1 MSPIQ
6 KALWFVESRLAQPLT
21 LEDVARHSGVSP
33 FHLTRAFAA
42 VTGCPLMKYVRVRRL
57 SEAARELSGGA
68 PDILSVA
75 LEAGYGSHE
84 AFTRAFRDQFG
95 LTPEQV
101 REQRGC
107 GNLSLMEPLTMDSTP
122 SIDLAR
128 PRFVTSTSMLLA
140 GLSARYN
147 CASSAGIPGQWQRL
161 HPFIGNVREQ
171 VGDVAYGAS
180 YNFDDDGNFDYLC
193 GVEVTS
199 FSDLPAEF
207 ATLRVPA
214 QAYAVF
220 HQPAHITTIRQT
232 CATIWSKW
240 LPQSGREVADAPL
253 LERYGPEFDAVTG
266 NGGFEI
272 WFPVKG

>member
-6 KALWFVESRLAQPLT
+6 KALWFVEAHLAQQLA
-21 LEDVARHSGVSP
+21 LENVARHSGVSP

-42 VTGCPLMKYVRVRRL
+42 VTGCPLMKYVRMRRL

-75 LEAGYGSHE
+75 LQAGYGSHE

-101 REQRGC
+101 REQRDC
-107 GNLSLMEPLTMDSTP
+107 GNLILTEPVTMDSTP
-122 SIDLAR
+122 SIDLAK
-128 PRFVTSTSMLLA
+128 PRFVTSTPMLLA
-140 GLSARYN
+140 GLPARFN
-147 CASSAGIPGQWQRL
+147 CTSSAGIPGQWQRL
-161 HPFIGNVREQ
+161 TPYIGNLAEQ
-171 VGDVAYGAS
+171 VGDVAYGAC

-193 GVEVTS
+193 GVEVKS
-199 FSDLPAEF
+199 FSDLPAELT
-207 ATLRVPA
+207 TLRVPA
-214 QAYAVF
+214 QSYAVF
-220 HQPAHITTIRQT
+220 HQPGHITTIRQT

-240 LPQSGREVADAPL
+240 LPQSGREAADATM